1 MDFGSSS
8 PPRPTFTGCR
18 LTNIA
23 SADDA
28 MDSPAARLLRDVLRR
43 CKQSAGLGYSCRA
56 RRRRLAYPPA
66 YRWCT
71 PRERAACRQS
81 LRRLHHTCE
90 GALAHRYRRAA
101 HSSGWP
107 PEDSH
112 RPGQIEEYRVST
124 LPTLFGET
132 TVLRRLDSLPANL
145 ALASLGFEPEQ
156 QAIIFPGAS
165 GTAWSAAC
173 HGSDR

>member
-1 MDFGSSS
+1 VKVLSRIDIAERRIPQDGR
-8 PPRPTFTGCR
+8 PRIRIG
-18 LTNIA
+18 
-23 SADDA
+23 
-28 MDSPAARLLRDVLRR
+28 PA
-43 CKQSAGLGYSCRA
+43 
-56 RRRRLAYPPA
+56 
-66 YRWCT
+66 
-71 PRERAACRQS
+71 
-81 LRRLHHTCE
+81 
-90 GALAHRYRRAA
+90 
-101 HSSGWP
+101 
-107 PEDSH
+107 
-112 RPGQIEEYRVST
+112 QIEEYRVST